1 MNRAQEFKKEMKDN
15 DELMERR
22 RGTLFFFKEQSSNSK
37 FGLPFSNFAQII
49 FLSFWVLGG
58 KKERKLVSPVMRERT
73 QLHMK
78 VCEVSLI

>member
-15 DELMERR
+15 DELMGWR
-22 RGTLFFFKEQSSNSK
+22 RGTLFFKEQSSNSK
-37 FGLPFSNFAQII
+37 FGPPFSNFAQII